1 MGNTLITAN
10 DNRNIRQD
18 TLLGKEISKILREK
32 RVIFDKDLKDGK
44 IIDQP
49 VNQIRACCLDIVKEN
64 PGRDEFITV
73 KLPEALDE
81 NNQDCK
87 NNGRCIGTS
96 DLGLQFPFKRE
107 EKCSADFKQGSD
119 GICDNWIVNKCA
131 KELYDAGC
139 LKVKKNSKGNN
150 VRVWDT
156 ENKNCF
162 NSDGELIY
170 GSEECVCVNSSTGF
184 NLNND
189 PSKTI
194 KGGIAFTDNYQ
205 NPYGINGT
213 NLNNFTKYSLN
224 VFGYDQLT
232 QQPQLFDNRCISRIN
247 NGSAASGKSNAYLLD
262 DYKNTEL
269 SICLNQINVK
279 DSALGEANFSN
290 IKQNNNC
297 NSLGKPKIKEEE
309 TSGVVVDD
317 DNKVDKREGDRL
329 EDAAKDIL
337 DKQNELEAL
346 EREKTIEDIKNQSEQ
361 QKKEKE
367 DLIEDEVIKMG
378 YEQRLKDHIE
388 EAQAYIFEKDEQLKE
403 SQNIRDE
410 TSTEYNKTLREN
422 KILEINNQSQQKKL
436 DELELENKI
445 LEEENLANKEN
456 LINEQTL
463 NNNIDKNT
471 STTDGATK
479 STDSATTSTDSTTTS
494 TDSTKTSTD
503 SSSESFNPTIYILI
517 LVALIL
523 STVIIFYLAE
533 KK

>member
-32 RVIFDKDLKDGK
+32 RVIFDKDIKNGD

-49 VNQIRACCLDIVKEN
+49 INQIRACCLDVVKEN
-64 PGRDEFITV
+64 PGRDQFITV

-81 NNQDCK
+81 NNEDCK
-87 NNGRCIGTS
+87 NNGKCIGAS
-96 DLGLQFPFKRE
+96 YLGLQFPFKRE
-107 EKCSADFKQGSD
+107 EKCSSDFKQGSE
-119 GICDNWIVNKCA
+119 GICDNWVVNKCA

-139 LKVKKNSKGNN
+139 IKIKKNSKGND

-156 ENKNCF
+156 SNKNCF

-194 KGGIAFTDNYQ
+194 KGGIAFPDNYT
-205 NPYGINGT
+205 NPYGISGS

-224 VFGYDQLT
+224 IFGYDQLT

-297 NSLGKPKIKEEE
+297 NSLGTPKVKEEE
-309 TSGVVVDD
+309 TSGVVVNDD
-317 DNKVDKREGDRL
+317 QKVDKREGDRL
-329 EDAAKDIL
+329 ENAANDYLEKE
-337 DKQNELEAL
+337 KELEDYQ
-346 EREKTIEDIKNQSEQ
+346 REKTIEDINDQSEK

-367 DLIEDEVIKMG
+367 ELLEDEIKQKE
-378 YEQRLKDHIE
+378 YEERLKDNIE
-388 EAQAYIFEKDEQLKE
+388 EAQAYIFEKDEKIKDYH
-403 SQNIRDE
+403 NITDE
-410 TSTEYNKTLREN
+410 TSSEYNKILRKN
-422 KILEINNQSQQKKL
+422 KILEINNQSQQQKM
-436 DELELENKI
+436 DELEFENKI
-445 LEEENLANKEN
+445 LEEEYLAKQKYF
-456 LINEQTL
+456 IAEQTL
-463 NNNIDKNT
+463 NKNT
-471 STTDGATK
+471 SDNTQ
-479 STDSATTSTDSTTTS
+479 TSDSTTTS
-494 TDSTKTSTD
+494 TDTTTASTD
-503 SSSESFNPTIYILI
+503 SSSDSFNPTSYIVI
-517 LVALIL
+517 LVLIIL
-523 STVIIFYLAE
+523 FTIIFFYFMD

>member
-1 MGNTLITAN
+1 MGNTLVTAN

-18 TLLGKEISKILREK
+18 SLLGKEISKILREK
-32 RVIFDKDLKDGK
+32 KEVYDKDLRTNE
-44 IIDQP
+44 IISQP

-64 PGRDEFITV
+64 PSRDEFITV

-81 NNQDCK
+81 NDDDCK
-87 NNGRCIGTS
+87 NNGRCIGHS
-96 DLGLQFPFKRE
+96 NLGLQFPFKRS
-107 EKCSADFKQGSD
+107 EKCSSDFRQGE
-119 GICDNWIVNKCA
+119 GGVCDNWIVNKCA

-139 LKVKKNSKGNN
+139 IKIKKNSKGNN

-156 ENKNCF
+156 SNRNCF
-162 NSDGELIY
+162 NKDGELIY

-194 KGGIAFTDNYQ
+194 KGGIAFTNDYE
-205 NPYGINGT
+205 NPYGITGT

-290 IKQNNNC
+290 IQQNNNC
-297 NSLGKPKIKEEE
+297 NSLGAPKVKEEE

-317 DNKVDKREGDRL
+317 TNKVDKREGDRIENAANDL
-329 EDAAKDIL
+329 LDA
-337 DKQNELEAL
+337 QNELENMQ
-346 EREKTIEDIKNQSEQ
+346 RENTIEDIKNKSEQ
-361 QKKEKE
+361 QKKEKD
-367 DLIEDEVIKMG
+367 DLLEDELKERE
-378 YEQRLKDHIE
+378 YEQKLRDHID

-403 SQNIRDE
+403 SQEIKDE
-410 TSTEYNKTLREN
+410 TSSLYNKTLREN
-422 KILEINNQSQQKKL
+422 KILEIEKIAQQKKM
-436 DELELENKI
+436 DELELKNKI
-445 LEEENLANKEN
+445 LEEENLAKE
-456 LINEQTL
+456 
-463 NNNIDKNT
+463 KNT
-471 STTDGATK
+471 SDNTQKTDNETV
-479 STDSATTSTDSTTTS
+479 STDNTSVSTDNTN
-494 TDSTKTSTD
+494 
-503 SSSESFNPTIYILI
+503 SSSTSFNPTIYILA
-517 LVALIL
+517 LVLIIVVFGAL
-523 STVIIFYLAE
+523 FYFLD
-533 KK
+533 KQ

>member
-96 DLGLQFPFKRE
+96 DLGLQFPFKRS
-107 EKCSADFKQGSD
+107 EKCSSDFRQGE
-119 GICDNWIVNKCA
+119 GGVCDNWVVNKCA

-139 LKVKKNSKGNN
+139 IKVKQNSKGNN

-156 ENKNCF
+156 SNRNCF
-162 NSDGELIY
+162 NKDGELIY

-194 KGGIAFTDNYQ
+194 KGGIAFTNDYE
-205 NPYGINGT
+205 NPYGITGS

-247 NGSAASGKSNAYLLD
+247 NILASGKSNAYLLD

-279 DSALGEANFSN
+279 DSAL
-290 IKQNNNC
+290 
-297 NSLGKPKIKEEE
+297 
-309 TSGVVVDD
+309 
-317 DNKVDKREGDRL
+317 
-329 EDAAKDIL
+329 
-337 DKQNELEAL
+337 
-346 EREKTIEDIKNQSEQ
+346 EKLTFQIS
-361 QKKEKE
+361 
-367 DLIEDEVIKMG
+367 
-378 YEQRLKDHIE
+378 
-388 EAQAYIFEKDEQLKE
+388 
-403 SQNIRDE
+403 
-410 TSTEYNKTLREN
+410 N
-422 KILEINNQSQQKKL
+422 KIIIV
-436 DELELENKI
+436 I
-445 LEEENLANKEN
+445 L
-456 LINEQTL
+456 
-463 NNNIDKNT
+463 
-471 STTDGATK
+471 
-479 STDSATTSTDSTTTS
+479 
-494 TDSTKTSTD
+494 
-503 SSSESFNPTIYILI
+503 
-517 LVALIL
+517 
-523 STVIIFYLAE
+523 
-533 KK
+533 